1 MKFMEHY
8 QKIRYTQNTSPKRKR
23 EGEEGRRLFKVI
35 IAKNYPS
42 LQREI
47 DIQIHEAQKF
57 PNKFPK

>member
-8 QKIRYTQNTSPKRKR
+8 QKIRYTQNASPKRKR

-42 LQREI
+42 HP
-47 DIQIHEAQKF
+47 DSWS
-57 PNKFPK
+57 PKVSK